1 VRTGG
6 SYRIGARAGG
16 VLYVFNFYRMQEKND
31 GEQNKQEGLSWSAPQ
46 KQSQNQ
52 QQQYHPFVPAKPVA
66 TPPASNNNTARY
78 AGMVVVGVI
87 AGVVIAWGYS
97 AWRTP
102 DSTAN
107 NTNATSTVSIT
118 GTPTGGDNFGVDVGT
133 AALGSNTSLSIASPQ
148 AAGRSVVVTKAM
160 VSAPTWVVIY
170 ENSNGKPGNA
180 LGAALFFPGTTS
192 GTVELLRATV
202 AGKTYLAAE
211 QVDNGDRKFSLK
223 DDQLVMVG
231 GAIQWVTFE
240 TK

>member
-1 VRTGG
+1 
-6 SYRIGARAGG
+6 
-16 VLYVFNFYRMQEKND
+16 MQEKND
-31 GEQNKQEGLSWSAPQ
+31 GGQNKQGGLSWSTPQ
-46 KQSQNQ
+46 NQNQ
-52 QQQYHPFVPAKPVA
+52 QQKPLIPAKPVA
-66 TPPASNNNTARY
+66 MPPASGNNNTARY
-78 AGMVVVGVI
+78 AGMIVVGVI
-87 AGVVIAWGYS
+87 AGVIIAWGYS

-102 DSTAN
+102 GGTAN
-107 NTNATSTVSIT
+107 NTNATSTSSLT
-118 GTPTGGDNFGVDVGT
+118 GTPAGGDNLGVDVGT

-148 AAGRSVVVTKAM
+148 AAGDSVAIAKAA

-170 ENSNGKPGNA
+170 EDNNGKPGNA

>member
-1 VRTGG
+1 
-6 SYRIGARAGG
+6 
-16 VLYVFNFYRMQEKND
+16 
-31 GEQNKQEGLSWSAPQ
+31 
-46 KQSQNQ
+46 
-52 QQQYHPFVPAKPVA
+52 
-66 TPPASNNNTARY
+66 
-78 AGMVVVGVI
+78 MVVVGVI
-87 AGVVIAWGYS
+87 VGVIIAWGYS
-97 AWRTP
+97 AWRTTSP
-102 DSTAN
+102 VAENSA
-107 NTNATSTVSIT
+107 ATSTPST
-118 GTPTGGDNFGVDVGT
+118 STGGGTLGVDVGT
-133 AALGSNTSLSIASPQ
+133 ASLGSNTSLSIASPQ
-148 AAGRSVVVTKAM
+148 AAGDSVAIAKAA

-170 ENSNGKPGNA
+170 EDNNGKPGNA